1 MVVGILEV
9 KSLTS
14 VKYWQKGLLR
24 RHERGLSQFL
34 GAHRGLLYVTV
45 GNLVGAVITGG
56 FWLLLAT
63 IQTPEEYGTTNYGI
77 AIASFSSFVVLLGL
91 NTVATTYL
99 AKGSTKI
106 NIEANQLVF
115 ISSIV
120 VALII
125 SILQD
130 WMLGLMV
137 IGMAFWMMSLYEAL
151 GKKLYKQY
159 AIINIGARGTQ
170 LALSIILYF
179 TMGIPGVVLG
189 FSISF
194 FLFSYRYFGTIRH
207 FNFRHFSELKGL
219 MKFASHSYSFNMA
232 NAFFMYFD
240 KLVIVPLFGVTVLGF
255 YQFGFQFLMFLGM
268 IPVSFYQYL
277 LPEQSSSLAAGST
290 KTTKVHM
297 LGFLVSVGLA
307 GFLFVVSPWIV
318 DLLFPKFVDAV
329 DVLRILSIGIVP
341 MMVVWNLN
349 SRFVATNRTRSVPI
363 GSAIYLIVQISLMI
377 LLGYSMGA
385 PGIAIATVSALA
397 SQAVFLFLS
406 SRYSTRQIITD

>member
-1 MVVGILEV
+1 M
-9 KSLTS
+9 S
-14 VKYWQKGLLR
+14 R
-24 RHERGLSQFL
+24 FL
-34 GAHRGLLYVTV
+34 GAHRGLIYVTV
-45 GNLVGAVITGG
+45 GNLVGAAITGG

-63 IQTPEEYGTTNYGI
+63 LQTPEEYGTSNYGI

-91 NTVATTYL
+91 NTVVTTYL
-99 AKGSTKI
+99 ARGSTKI

-125 SILQD
+125 SVLHD
-130 WMLGLMV
+130 WMLGLIV

-170 LALSIILYF
+170 FLLSIILYF
-179 TMGIPGVVLG
+179 TMGVPGVVLG

-194 FLFSYRYFGTIRH
+194 FLFSFRYFGTIRH
-207 FNFRHFSELKGL
+207 FNFRQFSEVKGL

-277 LPEQSSSLAAGST
+277 LPEQSSSLGAASGST
-290 KTTKVHM
+290 KTTKVH
-297 LGFLVSVGLA
+297 LFGYLVSVGLA
-307 GFLFVVSPWIV
+307 GLLFVVSPWIV

-349 SRFVATNRTRSVPI
+349 SRFVAENHTRSVPI

-377 LLGYSMGA
+377 GLGYSMGA

-397 SQAVFLFLS
+397 SQAVFLLVS
-406 SRYSTRQIITD
+406 SRYLVPQIIAD

>member
-1 MVVGILEV
+1 
-9 KSLTS
+9 
-14 VKYWQKGLLR
+14 
-24 RHERGLSQFL
+24 
-34 GAHRGLLYVTV
+34 
-45 GNLVGAVITGG
+45 LVGAAITGG

-91 NTVATTYL
+91 NTVTTTYL
-99 AKGSTKI
+99 AKGSTRI

-130 WMLGLMV
+130 WMLGLIV

-179 TMGIPGVVLG
+179 TMGVPGVVLG

-194 FLFSYRYFGTIRH
+194 LLFSYRYFGTIRH
-207 FNFRHFSELKGL
+207 FNFRQFSELKGL

-277 LPEQSSSLAAGST
+277 LPEQSSSSAAGSI
-290 KTTKVHM
+290 KTTRVHM
-297 LGFLVSVGLA
+297 FGFLVSVGLA
-307 GFLFVVSPWIV
+307 GLLFVVSPWIV

-377 LLGYSMGA
+377 ALGYSMGA

-406 SRYSTRQIITD
+406 SRYLTPEIIAD

>member
-1 MVVGILEV
+1 M
-9 KSLTS
+9 S
-14 VKYWQKGLLR
+14 GL
-24 RHERGLSQFL
+24 
-34 GAHRGLLYVTV
+34 
-45 GNLVGAVITGG
+45 I
-56 FWLLLAT
+56 
-63 IQTPEEYGTTNYGI
+63 
-77 AIASFSSFVVLLGL
+77 
-91 NTVATTYL
+91 
-99 AKGSTKI
+99 
-106 NIEANQLVF
+106 
-115 ISSIV
+115 
-120 VALII
+120 
-125 SILQD
+125 
-130 WMLGLMV
+130 V

-179 TMGIPGVVLG
+179 TIGVPGVVLG

-207 FNFRHFSELKGL
+207 FNFRQFSELKGL

-277 LPEQSSSLAAGST
+277 LPEQSSSLGAGST
-290 KTTKVHM
+290 KKTTKVHM
-297 LGFLVSVGLA
+297 FGYLVSVGLA
-307 GFLFVVSPWIV
+307 GILFVVSPWMV

-329 DVLRILSIGIVP
+329 EVLRILSIGIVP

-349 SRFVATNRTRSVPI
+349 SRFVAENHTRSVPI

-377 LLGYSMGA
+377 ALGYSMGA
-385 PGIAIATVSALA
+385 PGIAIATVSD
-397 SQAVFLFLS
+397 FN
-406 SRYSTRQIITD
+406 

>member
-1 MVVGILEV
+1 M
-9 KSLTS
+9 TS
-14 VKYWQKGLLR
+14 IG
-24 RHERGLSQFL
+24 FL
-34 GAHRGLLYVTV
+34 KTHRGLIYVSV
-45 GNLVGAVITGG
+45 GNLVGAAITGG

-63 IQTPEEYGTTNYGI
+63 IQTPDEYGTTNYGI
-77 AIASFSSFVVLLGL
+77 AIASFSSFIVLLGL

-106 NIEANQLVF
+106 NIETNQLVF

-120 VALII
+120 VAVVI
-125 SILQD
+125 SILHD
-130 WMLGLMV
+130 WMEGLIV

-159 AIINIGARGTQ
+159 AIINIGARGAQ
-170 LALSIILYF
+170 FALSIILYF
-179 TMGIPGVVLG
+179 TMGVPGVVLG

-194 FLFSYRYFGTIRH
+194 FLFSYRYFATIKH
-207 FNFRHFSELKGL
+207 FNFRQFSEVKGL
-219 MKFASHSYSFNMA
+219 IKFASHNYSFNMA

-277 LPEQSSSLAAGST
+277 LPEQSSSVAAKAAGGSSAAGSA
-290 KTTKVHM
+290 KTRKVHIF
-297 LGFLVSVGLA
+297 GFLVSVGLA
-307 GFLFVVSPWIV
+307 GLLFAVSPWILH
-318 DLLFPKFVDAV
+318 LLFPKFTGAV
-329 DVLRILSIGIVP
+329 EVLRILSVGIVP

-349 SRFVATNRTRSVPI
+349 ARFVAENRTRSVPI
-363 GSAIYLIVQISLMI
+363 GSAIYLIVQISLMVE
-377 LLGYSMGA
+377 LGYSMGA
-385 PGIAIATVSALA
+385 PGIAIATVLALV

-406 SRYSTRQIITD
+406 SRLMVPQIITDKV